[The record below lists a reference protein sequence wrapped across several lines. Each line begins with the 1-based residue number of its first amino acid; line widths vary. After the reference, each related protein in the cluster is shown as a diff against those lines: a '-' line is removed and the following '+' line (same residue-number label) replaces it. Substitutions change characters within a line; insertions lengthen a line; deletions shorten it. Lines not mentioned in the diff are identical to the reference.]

1 VTLYYGIK
9 GSMQRSEIKSE
20 LVSLNTI
27 TSDLDLLKNQQSL
40 YQVILTLCAILTTS
54 RSYYKCTNLGC
65 PVRKHVERASN
76 DPKAVITT
84 YEGKHNHDVPAAR
97 NMGHEVAM
105 QAAAPVVAP
114 TAKSL
119 QDQGI
124 SFGNHSFGQPL
135 EEASRDRSSGDVELG
150 MSVGLGPRAQGARD
164 QAPPAAISLAASI
177 GHPSFNDVREPFLHG
192 SSFGTRLKQE
202 QPDSSHKLV

>member
-1 VTLYYGIK
+1 MT
-9 GSMQRSEIKSE
+9 
-20 LVSLNTI
+20 
-27 TSDLDLLKNQQSL
+27 
-40 YQVILTLCAILTTS
+40 C

-97 NMGHEVAM
+97 NIGHEVAM
-105 QAAAPVVAP
+105 QTTAPVTA

-124 SFGNHSFGQPL
+124 SFGNHNFGQAL
-135 EEASRDRSSGDVELG
+135 EDNVSRDSGDVELG
-150 MSVGLGPRAQGARD
+150 MSVGLGPRVVPGARE
-164 QAPPAAISLAASI
+164 QGPPAPAAAATAISLAASI
-177 GHPSFNDVREPFLHG
+177 GHPSFNDARPPPQSREPFLHG
-192 SSFGTRLKQE
+192 SSFSARLKQE
-202 QPDSSHKLV
+202 QPDKLV